1 MMDCGHVDVVL
12 QIWRAHV
19 AITLLH
25 SVTKD
30 CIVDIPTS
38 RQMHSE
44 ILYNSYQTT
53 SLVTSLFQLSATYV
67 LINIPVM
74 SECIM

>member
-1 MMDCGHVDVVL
+1 MDCDHVVVL
-12 QIWRAHV
+12 QIWRACV
-19 AITLLH
+19 NIALLH
-25 SVTKD
+25 SVTED
-30 CIVDIPTS
+30 CTADIATG

-44 ILYNSYQTT
+44 ILYNSHQTT
-53 SLVTSLFQLSATYV
+53 SLVTSLFQLPAAYV